1 MPEPHDVLPG
11 PGTLLGAWRLER
23 LIHLGAG
30 ASVYRARTVEG
41 AVGALKLL
49 HASPILHRLAGERFA
64 REITVLQGLAHP
76 AIPRVLDHG
85 IEERGLPWFVT
96 EWLAGWDLET
106 HRLRLGGRLP
116 IAELIELGARLLEAL
131 GHAHHAGF
139 VHRDVKPQNL
149 FLTESFELRVLD
161 FGVCRALAAAASL
174 TGDNAVIGTP
184 GYMAPEQAAR
194 RSSRV
199 DARADIW
206 SVGATLFRLASGHP
220 VHEGTPEEQ
229 RLKTYREPARSL
241 ATVAPELPADF
252 VAVVDRALMLD
263 PDARFQSANEMRA
276 ALLARSLDG
285 ARQQGTVPVPTV
297 FAQTYEQRTT
307 EEESELPTSRE
318 GPQPVVLRLV
328 NTPDPGANRDRV
340 LPVHGELVIGRE
352 ASPHGW
358 SIADARVSRLHAR
371 VSWDAASARHVITDL
386 NSRNGVRVNGVRTT
400 SAPLAHGDV
409 VRIGESVLVVVEGSR
424 IAAARATA
432 ERTACSPAT
441 VLIQG
446 ETGVG
451 KEVIARHIHNL
462 SGRPGPFVAV
472 NCGALPPDLAASEL
486 FGHTRGAF
494 SGATAARRG
503 VFQAAERG
511 TLLLDEIGELP
522 LHLQPLLLRALQQR
536 AVRPVGA
543 DEEHPVDV
551 RVLAATNVRLEQA
564 VAAGRFRA
572 DLHARLAQVTVE
584 LPPLRERRE
593 EVLELAVHFAARA
606 GRRLLLAADAAEA
619 LVLWTWPYNVR
630 ELENLIVHWAAQTPN
645 DAQLGMPDL
654 RALHPRLAGF
664 PAERAQAPVPSESTR
679 PAAARDPLRDR
690 ELLRALLTEC
700 SGNVSEVARR
710 LNTTRAQVYRWMAR
724 LGLSS
729 PRSPG
734 QPG

>member
-1 MPEPHDVLPG
+1 VRARHLPRRPASRQFPGAPRADAGHPRLRRSRGSDSGARRRHAHRRPRRDDPKRRSDPGRARAHGVRRARRGQGAPQARRPRVLEGARVREDRRRFEAGSRRGREALGHESDSRPAARDHAERRVPGRVLLRRAHAGAPVRFGRPARAEGRPSRARPAARVQGVRAWLRHPGRREVRGGAQSKLTAGRSSLRLRSLLGTIQARSMPEPHDVLPG

-49 HASPILHRLAGERFA
+49 HASPLLPRLAGERFA

-318 GPQPVVLRLV
+318 GPQPVVL
-328 NTPDPGANRDRV
+328 
-340 LPVHGELVIGRE
+340 
-352 ASPHGW
+352 
-358 SIADARVSRLHAR
+358 
-371 VSWDAASARHVITDL
+371 
-386 NSRNGVRVNGVRTT
+386 
-400 SAPLAHGDV
+400 
-409 VRIGESVLVVVEGSR
+409 
-424 IAAARATA
+424 
-432 ERTACSPAT
+432 
-441 VLIQG
+441 
-446 ETGVG
+446 
-451 KEVIARHIHNL
+451 
-462 SGRPGPFVAV
+462 
-472 NCGALPPDLAASEL
+472 
-486 FGHTRGAF
+486 
-494 SGATAARRG
+494 
-503 VFQAAERG
+503 
-511 TLLLDEIGELP
+511 
-522 LHLQPLLLRALQQR
+522 
-536 AVRPVGA
+536 
-543 DEEHPVDV
+543 
-551 RVLAATNVRLEQA
+551 
-564 VAAGRFRA
+564 
-572 DLHARLAQVTVE
+572 
-584 LPPLRERRE
+584 
-593 EVLELAVHFAARA
+593 
-606 GRRLLLAADAAEA
+606 
-619 LVLWTWPYNVR
+619 
-630 ELENLIVHWAAQTPN
+630 
-645 DAQLGMPDL
+645 
-654 RALHPRLAGF
+654 
-664 PAERAQAPVPSESTR
+664 
-679 PAAARDPLRDR
+679 
-690 ELLRALLTEC
+690 
-700 SGNVSEVARR
+700 
-710 LNTTRAQVYRWMAR
+710 
-724 LGLSS
+724 
-729 PRSPG
+729 
-734 QPG
+734 